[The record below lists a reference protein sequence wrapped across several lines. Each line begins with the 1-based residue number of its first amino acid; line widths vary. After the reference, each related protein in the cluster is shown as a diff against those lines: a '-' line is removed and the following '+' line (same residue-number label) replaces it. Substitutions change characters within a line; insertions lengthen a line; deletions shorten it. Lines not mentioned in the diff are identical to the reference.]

1 MANPISTHQAK
12 TYADLRSASLEKHRT
27 KTVSKKYNNFRTV
40 KPGQF
45 SLPHYTTLPRGC
57 YLFLTLWP
65 ASFDDC
71 DIVYPSKRDL
81 FQEAQQMMPGCNH
94 KGRCPDKNHKD
105 MKKRAERQE
114 RAARFEGQ
122 CWDKGKGFSYFTL
135 TRDGMDY
142 EDDAWWDAES
152 ALNEA
157 FAESLVVW
165 ENSPNAVLDEDGG
178 VVWGL
183 DRTVDFGALVED
195 AKVDKRL
202 RPSNGR
208 GLRDWTE
215 VTCEWLVS
223 PDYEF
228 VDDEDAI
235 SEFELV

>member
-1 MANPISTHQAK
+1 MANPITIAPAK
-12 TYADLRSASLEKHRT
+12 TYADLRSASLEKDRT
-27 KTVSKKYNNFRTV
+27 KTISKKYNNFRTV

-45 SLPHYTTLPRGC
+45 SLPHYTTPSRGL

-65 ASFDDC
+65 ASLDDC

-81 FQEAQQMMPGCNH
+81 FQEAQMMMPGCNH
-94 KGRCPDKNHKD
+94 KGRCPDKKHKD
-105 MKKRAERQE
+105 MKRRAERQE

-122 CWDKGKGFSYFTL
+122 CWDKRRGFSYFTL
-135 TRDGMDY
+135 TRDDVDY
-142 EDDAWWDAES
+142 EEDAWWDAES
-152 ALNEA
+152 ALNEV
-157 FAESLVVW
+157 FAESLGLW
-165 ENSPNAVLDEDGG
+165 EAAPDVVLDEDG
-178 VVWGL
+178 VVGWEL
-183 DRTVDFGALVED
+183 DRTVDFGALVEG

-202 RPSNGR
+202 RPGNGR

-215 VTCEWLVS
+215 VTCEWLMS